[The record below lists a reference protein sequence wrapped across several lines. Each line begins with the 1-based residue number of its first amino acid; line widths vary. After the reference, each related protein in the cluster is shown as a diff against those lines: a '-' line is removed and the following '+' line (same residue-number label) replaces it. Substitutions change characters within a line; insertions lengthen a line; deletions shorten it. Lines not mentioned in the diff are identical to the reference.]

1 MPVTSGPPRWW
12 APFETAA
19 EKEDPSDR
27 IGIVVGIMTR
37 LHETLWTAA
46 GLLALSA
53 RGMPLKQ
60 LAPSGLG

>member
-1 MPVTSGPPRWW
+1 M
-12 APFETAA
+12 AA
-19 EKEDPSDR
+19 EKDDSSDR
-27 IGIVVGIMTR
+27 IGFVVGIVMR